1 MNFIFLVLKR
11 LFLSKQSNFFF
22 RITNIVSIISLAIGI
37 ASLSIV
43 LSSVSGFEN
52 KVFDKLSNING
63 YSTINNLFEDTFN
76 KSDVPLSKHNSNNII
91 VYGLEKNDLGHF
103 SLLKHINHEKLSYND
118 VVIGK
123 ELANKLKA
131 KKGDPLILVNPISN
145 KSIFDNNKFLF
156 LKIRDI
162 YSSGIYDYDSRLIF
176 MPLSTAQSYFKLEN
190 HISGWMI
197 FDKSIN
203 FNELDLPFYQVNLK
217 DRHAELFRWINT
229 QKWPIIFIFSLIAL
243 VSYFNLLSSIMKT
256 YGMSNKKL
264 TFMFTL
270 QGILLA
276 LIGSILGI
284 ILSYLIVILQEKFHI
299 ISLPEN
305 IYFVSYLPMT
315 FSIKESFYILGV
327 SIVSSVIFS
336 SFALYSHHLHFHKY
350 YLSTR
355 QGFLKT
361 NEYNFFSSQKIFDF
375 PKFIRGRND
384 KYCFISWFIYWCS
397 IYCIISCCFKWFSR
411 CVRK

>member
-1 MNFIFLVLKR
+1 MNFIFLVLRR

-63 YSTINNLFEDTFN
+63 YSTVNNLFEDTFN
-76 KSDVPLSKHNSNNII
+76 KSDVLLPDIVQNNESLIFEYIEKPAVIKSKHNSNNII
-91 VYGLEKNDLGHF
+91 VYGLEKNDLVHF
-103 SLLKHINHEKLSYND
+103 SLLQHINHKKLSFND

-123 ELANKLKA
+123 ELANKLKV
-131 KKGDPLILVNPISN
+131 KKGDPLILVNPVSN
-145 KSIFDNNKFLF
+145 KSILDNNKFLF
-156 LKIRDI
+156 LKIEDI

-176 MPLSTAQSYFKLEN
+176 MSLSAIQSYFRLEN

-203 FNELDLPFYQVNLK
+203 FNELDLPFYQIDLK

-243 VSYFNLLSSIMKT
+243 VSYFNLLSSINILFYEKRFNLAIMKT

-264 TFMFTL
+264 AFMFTL

-276 LIGSILGI
+276 LIGSVLGI
-284 ILSYLIVILQEKFHI
+284 ILSYLVVILQEQFHI

-305 IYFVSYLPMT
+305 IYFVSYLPME
-315 FSIKESFYILGV
+315 FSVKESLYIVGV
-327 SIVSSVIFS
+327 STVSSIIFS
-336 SFALYSHHLHFHKY
+336 SFALSQI
-350 YLSTR
+350 LSINPSR
-355 QGFLKT
+355 ILK
-361 NEYNFFSSQKIFDF
+361 N
-375 PKFIRGRND
+375 
-384 KYCFISWFIYWCS
+384 
-397 IYCIISCCFKWFSR
+397 
-411 CVRK
+411 

>member
-22 RITNIVSIISLAIGI
+22 RITNIVSIVSLAIGI
-37 ASLSIV
+37 ASLNIV

-63 YSTINNLFEDTFN
+63 YSTVNNLFEDTFN
-76 KSDVPLSKHNSNNII
+76 KLDTPLPDIVEDNESLIFEYIEKPAIIKSKHNSNNII
-91 VYGLEKNDLGHF
+91 VYGLKENDFGHL
-103 SLLKHINHEKLSYND
+103 SLFENINHKELSTND

-123 ELANKLKA
+123 ELASKLKV
-131 KKGDPLILVNPISN
+131 KKGDPLILINPVSN
-145 KSIFDNNKFLF
+145 KSILDNNKFLF

-162 YSSGIYDYDSRLIF
+162 YSSGIYDYDSRLVF
-176 MPLSTAQSYFKLEN
+176 MSLSTVQSHFQIDN

-197 FDKSIN
+197 FDNSVTL
-203 FNELDLPFYQVNLK
+203 NELDLLFHQTNLK
-217 DRHAELFRWINT
+217 DRHAELFRWIDT

-243 VSYFNLLSSIMKT
+243 VSYFNPLSSINILFYEKRFNLAIMKT

-264 TFMFTL
+264 AFMFTL

-305 IYFVSYLPMT
+305 IYYVSYLPMV
-315 FSIKESFYILGV
+315 FSAKESFYILGV
-327 SIVSSVIFS
+327 SIVSSIIFS
-336 SFALYSHHLHFHKY
+336 SFALSQI
-350 YLSTR
+350 LSINPSR
-355 QGFLKT
+355 ILK
-361 NEYNFFSSQKIFDF
+361 N
-375 PKFIRGRND
+375 
-384 KYCFISWFIYWCS
+384 
-397 IYCIISCCFKWFSR
+397 
-411 CVRK
+411 

>member
-1 MNFIFLVLKR
+1 MNFIFLVLRR

-63 YSTINNLFEDTFN
+63 YSTVNNLFEDTFN
-76 KSDVPLSKHNSNNII
+76 KSDVLLPDIVQNNESLIFEYIEKPAVIKSKHNSNNII

-103 SLLKHINHEKLSYND
+103 SLLQHIKHEKLSFND
-118 VVIGK
+118 VIIGK
-123 ELANKLKA
+123 ELANKLKV
-131 KKGDPLILVNPISN
+131 KKGDPLILINPISN
-145 KSIFDNNKFLF
+145 KSILDNNKFLL
-156 LKIRDI
+156 LKIEDI

-176 MPLSTAQSYFKLEN
+176 MSLSAIQSYFRLEN

-203 FNELDLPFYQVNLK
+203 FNELDLPFYQIDLK

-243 VSYFNLLSSIMKT
+243 VSYFNLLSSINILFYEKRFNLAIMKT

-264 TFMFTL
+264 AFMFTL

-276 LIGSILGI
+276 LIGSVLGI
-284 ILSYLIVILQEKFHI
+284 ILSYLIVVLQEQFHI

-305 IYFVSYLPMT
+305 IYFVSYLPMV
-315 FSIKESFYILGV
+315 FSVKESFYIVGV
-327 SIVSSVIFS
+327 SIVSSIIFS
-336 SFALYSHHLHFHKY
+336 SFALSQI
-350 YLSTR
+350 LSINPSR
-355 QGFLKT
+355 ILK
-361 NEYNFFSSQKIFDF
+361 N
-375 PKFIRGRND
+375 
-384 KYCFISWFIYWCS
+384 
-397 IYCIISCCFKWFSR
+397 
-411 CVRK
+411 

>member
-1 MNFIFLVLKR
+1 MNFIFLFLKR

-63 YSTINNLFEDTFN
+63 YSTVNNLFEDTFN
-76 KSDVPLSKHNSNNII
+76 KSDVLLPDIVQNNESLIFEYIEKPAVIKSKHNSNNII
-91 VYGLEKNDLGHF
+91 VYGLEKNDLVHF
-103 SLLKHINHEKLSYND
+103 SLLQHINHKKLSFND

-123 ELANKLKA
+123 ELANKLKV
-131 KKGDPLILVNPISN
+131 KKGDPLILVNPVSN
-145 KSIFDNNKFLF
+145 KSILDNNKFLF
-156 LKIRDI
+156 LKIEDI

-176 MPLSTAQSYFKLEN
+176 MSLSAIQSYFQLEN

-203 FNELDLPFYQVNLK
+203 FNELDLPFYQIDLK

-243 VSYFNLLSSIMKT
+243 VSYFNLLSSINILFYEKRFNLAIMKT

-264 TFMFTL
+264 AFMFTL

-305 IYFVSYLPMT
+305 IYFVSYLPMA

-327 SIVSSVIFS
+327 SIVSSIIFS
-336 SFALYSHHLHFHKY
+336 SFALLQI
-350 YLSTR
+350 LSINPSR
-355 QGFLKT
+355 ILK
-361 NEYNFFSSQKIFDF
+361 N
-375 PKFIRGRND
+375 
-384 KYCFISWFIYWCS
+384 
-397 IYCIISCCFKWFSR
+397 
-411 CVRK
+411 

>member
-76 KSDVPLSKHNSNNII
+76 KSDVPLPDIVQNNEPLIFEYIEKPAVIKSKHNSNNII

-243 VSYFNLLSSIMKT
+243 VSYFNLLSSINILFYEKRFNLAIMKT

-276 LIGSILGI
+276 FIGSILGI

-327 SIVSSVIFS
+327 SIVSSIIFS
-336 SFALYSHHLHFHKY
+336 SFALSQI
-350 YLSTR
+350 LSINPSR
-355 QGFLKT
+355 ILK
-361 NEYNFFSSQKIFDF
+361 N
-375 PKFIRGRND
+375 
-384 KYCFISWFIYWCS
+384 
-397 IYCIISCCFKWFSR
+397 
-411 CVRK
+411 

>member
-1 MNFIFLVLKR
+1 MNFIFLVLRR

-63 YSTINNLFEDTFN
+63 YSTVNNLFEDTFN
-76 KSDVPLSKHNSNNII
+76 KSDVPLPDIVQNNESLIFEYIEKPAVIKSKHNSNNII
-91 VYGLEKNDLGHF
+91 VYGLEKNDLVHF
-103 SLLKHINHEKLSYND
+103 SLLQHINHKKLSFND

-123 ELANKLKA
+123 ELANKLKV
-131 KKGDPLILVNPISN
+131 KKGDPLILVNPVSN
-145 KSIFDNNKFLF
+145 KSILDNNKFLF
-156 LKIRDI
+156 LKIEDI

-176 MPLSTAQSYFKLEN
+176 MSLSAIQSYFRLEN

-203 FNELDLPFYQVNLK
+203 FNELDLPFYQIDLK

-243 VSYFNLLSSIMKT
+243 VSYFNLLSSINILFYEKRFNLAIMKT

-264 TFMFTL
+264 AFMFTL

-276 LIGSILGI
+276 LIGSVLGI
-284 ILSYLIVILQEKFHI
+284 ILSYLVVVLQEQFHI

-305 IYFVSYLPMT
+305 IYFVSYLPMA
-315 FSIKESFYILGV
+315 FSVKESFYIVGV
-327 SIVSSVIFS
+327 SIVSSIIFS
-336 SFALYSHHLHFHKY
+336 SFALSQI
-350 YLSTR
+350 LSINPSR
-355 QGFLKT
+355 ILK
-361 NEYNFFSSQKIFDF
+361 N
-375 PKFIRGRND
+375 
-384 KYCFISWFIYWCS
+384 
-397 IYCIISCCFKWFSR
+397 
-411 CVRK
+411 

>member
-1 MNFIFLVLKR
+1 MNFIFLFLKR

-63 YSTINNLFEDTFN
+63 YSTINNLFENTFN
-76 KSDVPLSKHNSNNII
+76 KSDVPLPDIVQNNEPLIFEYIEKPAVVKSKHNSNNII
-91 VYGLEKNDLGHF
+91 VYGLEKNDLSHF
-103 SLLKHINHEKLSYND
+103 SLLQHINHEKLSFND

-123 ELANKLKA
+123 ELASKLKV

-145 KSIFDNNKFLF
+145 KSILDNNKFLF
-156 LKIRDI
+156 LKIKDI

-176 MPLSTAQSYFKLEN
+176 MSLSTVQSYFQLEN

-197 FDKSIN
+197 FEKSIN
-203 FNELDLPFYQVNLK
+203 FNELDLPFYQIDLK

-243 VSYFNLLSSIMKT
+243 VSYFNLLSSINILFYEKRFNLAIMKT

-264 TFMFTL
+264 AFMFTL

-276 LIGSILGI
+276 LIGSVLGI

-305 IYFVSYLPMT
+305 IYFVSYLPMV
-315 FSIKESFYILGV
+315 FSVNESFYIVGV
-327 SIVSSVIFS
+327 SIIFSIIFS
-336 SFALYSHHLHFHKY
+336 SFALSQI
-350 YLSTR
+350 LSINPSR
-355 QGFLKT
+355 ILK
-361 NEYNFFSSQKIFDF
+361 N
-375 PKFIRGRND
+375 
-384 KYCFISWFIYWCS
+384 
-397 IYCIISCCFKWFSR
+397 
-411 CVRK
+411 

>member
-63 YSTINNLFEDTFN
+63 YSTINNLFENTFN
-76 KSDVPLSKHNSNNII
+76 KSDVPLPDIVQNNEPLIFEYIEKPAVVKSKHNSNNII
-91 VYGLEKNDLGHF
+91 VYGLEKNDLSHF
-103 SLLKHINHEKLSYND
+103 SLLQHINHEKLSFND

-123 ELANKLKA
+123 ELASKLKV

-145 KSIFDNNKFLF
+145 KSILDNNKFLF
-156 LKIRDI
+156 LKIKDI

-176 MPLSTAQSYFKLEN
+176 MSLSTVQSYFQLEN

-197 FDKSIN
+197 FEKSIN
-203 FNELDLPFYQVNLK
+203 FNELDLPFYQIDLK

-243 VSYFNLLSSIMKT
+243 VSYFNLLSSINILFYEKRFNLAIMKT

-264 TFMFTL
+264 AFMFTL

-276 LIGSILGI
+276 LIGSVLGI

-305 IYFVSYLPMT
+305 IYFVSYLPMV
-315 FSIKESFYILGV
+315 FSVNESFYIVGV
-327 SIVSSVIFS
+327 SIIFSIIFS
-336 SFALYSHHLHFHKY
+336 SFALSQI
-350 YLSTR
+350 LSINPSR
-355 QGFLKT
+355 ILK
-361 NEYNFFSSQKIFDF
+361 N
-375 PKFIRGRND
+375 
-384 KYCFISWFIYWCS
+384 
-397 IYCIISCCFKWFSR
+397 
-411 CVRK
+411 

>member
-63 YSTINNLFEDTFN
+63 YSTINNLFENTFN
-76 KSDVPLSKHNSNNII
+76 KSDVPLPDVVQNNEPLIFEYIEKPAVVKSKHNSNNII
-91 VYGLEKNDLGHF
+91 VYGLEKNDLSHF
-103 SLLKHINHEKLSYND
+103 SLLQHINHEKLSFND

-123 ELANKLKA
+123 ELASKLKV

-145 KSIFDNNKFLF
+145 KSILDKNKFLF
-156 LKIRDI
+156 LKIKDI

-176 MPLSTAQSYFKLEN
+176 MSLSTVQSYFQLEN

-197 FDKSIN
+197 FEKSIN
-203 FNELDLPFYQVNLK
+203 FNELDLPFYQIDLK

-243 VSYFNLLSSIMKT
+243 VSYFNLLSSINILFYEKRFNLAIMKT

-264 TFMFTL
+264 AFMFTL

-276 LIGSILGI
+276 LIGSVLGI

-305 IYFVSYLPMT
+305 IYFVSYLPMV
-315 FSIKESFYILGV
+315 FSVNESFYIVGV
-327 SIVSSVIFS
+327 SIIFSIIFS
-336 SFALYSHHLHFHKY
+336 SFALSQI
-350 YLSTR
+350 LSINPSR
-355 QGFLKT
+355 ILK
-361 NEYNFFSSQKIFDF
+361 N
-375 PKFIRGRND
+375 
-384 KYCFISWFIYWCS
+384 
-397 IYCIISCCFKWFSR
+397 
-411 CVRK
+411 

>member
-1 MNFIFLVLKR
+1 MNFIFLVLRR
-11 LFLSKQSNFFF
+11 LFISKQSNFFF

-63 YSTINNLFEDTFN
+63 YSTVNNLFEDTFN
-76 KSDVPLSKHNSNNII
+76 KSDVPLPNVVQNNESLIFEYIEKPAVIKSKHNSNNII

-103 SLLKHINHEKLSYND
+103 SLLQHINHEKLTFND
-118 VVIGK
+118 VIIGK
-123 ELANKLKA
+123 ELANKLKV
-131 KKGDPLILVNPISN
+131 KKGDPLILVNPLSN
-145 KSIFDNNKFLF
+145 KSILDNNKFLF
-156 LKIRDI
+156 LKIEDI

-176 MPLSTAQSYFKLEN
+176 MSLSAIQSYFQLEN

-203 FNELDLPFYQVNLK
+203 FNELDLPFYQIDLK

-243 VSYFNLLSSIMKT
+243 VSYFNLLSSINILFYEKRFNLAIMKT
-256 YGMSNKKL
+256 YGMSNKKVA
-264 TFMFTL
+264 FMFTL

-276 LIGSILGI
+276 LIGSVLGI
-284 ILSYLIVILQEKFHI
+284 ILSYLVVVLQEQFHI

-305 IYFVSYLPMT
+305 IYFVSYLPMA
-315 FSIKESFYILGV
+315 FSVKESFYIVGV
-327 SIVSSVIFS
+327 SIVSSIIFS
-336 SFALYSHHLHFHKY
+336 SFALSQI
-350 YLSTR
+350 LSINPSR
-355 QGFLKT
+355 ILK
-361 NEYNFFSSQKIFDF
+361 N
-375 PKFIRGRND
+375 
-384 KYCFISWFIYWCS
+384 
-397 IYCIISCCFKWFSR
+397 
-411 CVRK
+411 

>member
-22 RITNIVSIISLAIGI
+22 RITNIVSIVSLAIGI

-52 KVFDKLSNING
+52 RVFDKLSNING
-63 YSTINNLFEDTFN
+63 YSTVNNLFEDTFN
-76 KSDVPLSKHNSNNII
+76 KSDVPLPDVVQNNESLIFEYIEKPAVIKSKHNSNNII

-103 SLLKHINHEKLSYND
+103 SLLQHIKHEKLSFND
-118 VVIGK
+118 VIIGK
-123 ELANKLKA
+123 ELANKLKV
-131 KKGDPLILVNPISN
+131 KKGDPLILINPISN
-145 KSIFDNNKFLF
+145 KSILDNNKFLL
-156 LKIRDI
+156 LKIEDI

-176 MPLSTAQSYFKLEN
+176 MSLSAIQSYFQLEN

-203 FNELDLPFYQVNLK
+203 FNELDLPFYQIDLK

-243 VSYFNLLSSIMKT
+243 VSYFNLLSSINILFYEKRFNLAIMKT

-264 TFMFTL
+264 AFMFTL

-276 LIGSILGI
+276 LIGSVLGI
-284 ILSYLIVILQEKFHI
+284 ILSYLIVVLQEQFHI

-305 IYFVSYLPMT
+305 IYFVSYLPMV
-315 FSIKESFYILGV
+315 FSVKESFYIVGV
-327 SIVSSVIFS
+327 SIVSSIIFS
-336 SFALYSHHLHFHKY
+336 SFALSQI
-350 YLSTR
+350 LSINPSR
-355 QGFLKT
+355 ILK
-361 NEYNFFSSQKIFDF
+361 N
-375 PKFIRGRND
+375 
-384 KYCFISWFIYWCS
+384 
-397 IYCIISCCFKWFSR
+397 
-411 CVRK
+411 

>member
-76 KSDVPLSKHNSNNII
+76 KSDVPLPDIVQNNEPLIFEYIEKPAVIKSKHNSNNII

-103 SLLKHINHEKLSYND
+103 SLLKHINHKKLSYND

-123 ELANKLKA
+123 ELANKLKV
-131 KKGDPLILVNPISN
+131 KKGDPLILVNPVSN
-145 KSIFDNNKFLF
+145 KSILDNNKFLF
-156 LKIRDI
+156 LKIEDI

-176 MPLSTAQSYFKLEN
+176 MSLSAIQSYFRLEN

-203 FNELDLPFYQVNLK
+203 FNELDLPFYQIDLK

-243 VSYFNLLSSIMKT
+243 VSYFNLLSSINILFYEKRFNLAIMKT
-256 YGMSNKKL
+256 YGMSNKKVA
-264 TFMFTL
+264 FMFTL

-276 LIGSILGI
+276 LIGSVLGI
-284 ILSYLIVILQEKFHI
+284 ILSYLVVVLQEQFHI

-305 IYFVSYLPMT
+305 IYFVSYLPMA
-315 FSIKESFYILGV
+315 FSVKESLYIVGV
-327 SIVSSVIFS
+327 SIVSSIIFS
-336 SFALYSHHLHFHKY
+336 SFALSQI
-350 YLSTR
+350 LSINPSR
-355 QGFLKT
+355 ILK
-361 NEYNFFSSQKIFDF
+361 N
-375 PKFIRGRND
+375 
-384 KYCFISWFIYWCS
+384 
-397 IYCIISCCFKWFSR
+397 
-411 CVRK
+411 

>member
-76 KSDVPLSKHNSNNII
+76 KSDVPLPDIVQNNEPLIFEYIEKPAVIKSKHNSNNII

-103 SLLKHINHEKLSYND
+103 SLLQHINHEKLTFND
-118 VVIGK
+118 VIIGK
-123 ELANKLKA
+123 ELANKLKV
-131 KKGDPLILVNPISN
+131 KKGDPLILVNPLSN
-145 KSIFDNNKFLF
+145 KSILDNNKFLF
-156 LKIRDI
+156 LKIEDI

-176 MPLSTAQSYFKLEN
+176 MSLSAIQSYFQLEN

-203 FNELDLPFYQVNLK
+203 FNELDLPFYQIDLK

-243 VSYFNLLSSIMKT
+243 VSYFNLLSSINILFYEKRFNLAIMKT

-264 TFMFTL
+264 AFMFTL

-276 LIGSILGI
+276 LIGSFLGI
-284 ILSYLIVILQEKFHI
+284 ILSYLVVILQEQFHI

-305 IYFVSYLPMT
+305 IYFVSYLPME
-315 FSIKESFYILGV
+315 FSVKESLYIVGV
-327 SIVSSVIFS
+327 SIVSSIIFS
-336 SFALYSHHLHFHKY
+336 SFALSQI
-350 YLSTR
+350 LSINPSR
-355 QGFLKT
+355 ILK
-361 NEYNFFSSQKIFDF
+361 N
-375 PKFIRGRND
+375 
-384 KYCFISWFIYWCS
+384 
-397 IYCIISCCFKWFSR
+397 
-411 CVRK
+411 

>member
-76 KSDVPLSKHNSNNII
+76 KSDVPLPDIVQSNESLIFEYIEKPAVIKSEHNSNNII

-103 SLLKHINHEKLSYND
+103 SLLQHINHEKLSFND

-123 ELANKLKA
+123 ELANKLKV
-131 KKGDPLILVNPISN
+131 KKGDPLILVNPVSN
-145 KSIFDNNKFLF
+145 QSIIDNNKFLF
-156 LKIRDI
+156 LKIEDI

-176 MPLSTAQSYFKLEN
+176 MSLSAIQSYFQLEN

-203 FNELDLPFYQVNLK
+203 FNKLDLPFYQINLK

-243 VSYFNLLSSIMKT
+243 VSYFNLLSSINILFYEKRFNLAIMKT
-256 YGMSNKKL
+256 YGMPNKKL
-264 TFMFTL
+264 ALMFTL
-270 QGILLA
+270 QGVLLA

-284 ILSYLIVILQEKFHI
+284 ILSYLIIILQEQFHI

-315 FSIKESFYILGV
+315 FSIKESFYIVGV
-327 SIVSSVIFS
+327 SIIFSIIFS
-336 SFALYSHHLHFHKY
+336 SFALSQI
-350 YLSTR
+350 LSINPSR
-355 QGFLKT
+355 ILK
-361 NEYNFFSSQKIFDF
+361 N
-375 PKFIRGRND
+375 
-384 KYCFISWFIYWCS
+384 
-397 IYCIISCCFKWFSR
+397 
-411 CVRK
+411 

>member
-22 RITNIVSIISLAIGI
+22 RITNIVSIVSLAIGI

-63 YSTINNLFEDTFN
+63 YSTVNNLFEDTFN
-76 KSDVPLSKHNSNNII
+76 KSDVPLPDIVQNNESLIFEYIEKPAVIKSKHNSSNII
-91 VYGLEKNDLGHF
+91 VYGLEKNDLAHF
-103 SLLKHINHEKLSYND
+103 SLLQHIKHEKLSFND
-118 VVIGK
+118 VIIGK
-123 ELANKLKA
+123 ELANKLKV
-131 KKGDPLILVNPISN
+131 KKGDPLILVNPVSN
-145 KSIFDNNKFLF
+145 KSILDNNKFLL
-156 LKIRDI
+156 LKIEDI

-176 MPLSTAQSYFKLEN
+176 MSLSAIQSYFQLEN

-197 FDKSIN
+197 FNKSIN
-203 FNELDLPFYQVNLK
+203 FNELDLPFYQIDLK

-243 VSYFNLLSSIMKT
+243 VSYFNLLSSINILFYEKRFNLAIMKT

-264 TFMFTL
+264 AFMFTL

-276 LIGSILGI
+276 LIGSVLGI
-284 ILSYLIVILQEKFHI
+284 ILSYLIVVLQEQFHI

-305 IYFVSYLPMT
+305 IYFVSYLPMA
-315 FSIKESFYILGV
+315 FSVKESFYIVGV
-327 SIVSSVIFS
+327 SIVSSIIFS
-336 SFALYSHHLHFHKY
+336 SFALSQI
-350 YLSTR
+350 LSINPSR
-355 QGFLKT
+355 ILK
-361 NEYNFFSSQKIFDF
+361 N
-375 PKFIRGRND
+375 
-384 KYCFISWFIYWCS
+384 
-397 IYCIISCCFKWFSR
+397 
-411 CVRK
+411 

>member
-1 MNFIFLVLKR
+1 MNFIFLVLRR

-63 YSTINNLFEDTFN
+63 YSTVNNLFEDTFN
-76 KSDVPLSKHNSNNII
+76 KSDVPLPDIVQNNESLIFEYIEKPAVIKSKHNSNNII
-91 VYGLEKNDLGHF
+91 VYGLEKNDLVHF
-103 SLLKHINHEKLSYND
+103 SLLQHINHKKLSFND

-123 ELANKLKA
+123 ELANKLKV
-131 KKGDPLILVNPISN
+131 KKGDPLILVNPVSN
-145 KSIFDNNKFLF
+145 KSILDNNKFLF
-156 LKIRDI
+156 LKIEDI

-176 MPLSTAQSYFKLEN
+176 MSLSAIQSYFQLEN

-203 FNELDLPFYQVNLK
+203 FNELDLPFYQIDLK

-243 VSYFNLLSSIMKT
+243 VSYFNLLSSINILFYEKRFNLAIMKT

-264 TFMFTL
+264 AFMFTL

-276 LIGSILGI
+276 LIGSVLGI
-284 ILSYLIVILQEKFHI
+284 ILSYLVVILQEQFHI

-305 IYFVSYLPMT
+305 IYFVSYLPMA
-315 FSIKESFYILGV
+315 FSVKESLYIVGV
-327 SIVSSVIFS
+327 SIVSSIIFS
-336 SFALYSHHLHFHKY
+336 SFALSQI
-350 YLSTR
+350 LSINPSR
-355 QGFLKT
+355 ILK
-361 NEYNFFSSQKIFDF
+361 N
-375 PKFIRGRND
+375 
-384 KYCFISWFIYWCS
+384 
-397 IYCIISCCFKWFSR
+397 
-411 CVRK
+411 

>member
-1 MNFIFLVLKR
+1 MNFIFLVLRR

-63 YSTINNLFEDTFN
+63 YSTVNNLFEDTFN
-76 KSDVPLSKHNSNNII
+76 KSDVLLPDIVQNNESLIFEYIEKPAVIKSKHNSNNII
-91 VYGLEKNDLGHF
+91 VYGLEKNDLVHF
-103 SLLKHINHEKLSYND
+103 SLLQHINHKKLSFND

-123 ELANKLKA
+123 ELANKLKV
-131 KKGDPLILVNPISN
+131 KKGDPLILVNPVSN
-145 KSIFDNNKFLF
+145 KSILDNNKFLF
-156 LKIRDI
+156 LKIEDI

-176 MPLSTAQSYFKLEN
+176 MSLSAIQSYFRLEN

-203 FNELDLPFYQVNLK
+203 FNELDLPFYQIDLK

-229 QKWPIIFIFSLIAL
+229 QKWPIIFIFSMIAL
-243 VSYFNLLSSIMKT
+243 VSYFNLLSSINILFYEKRFNLAIMKT

-264 TFMFTL
+264 AFMFTL

-276 LIGSILGI
+276 LIGSVLGI
-284 ILSYLIVILQEKFHI
+284 ILSYLVVILQEQFHI

-305 IYFVSYLPMT
+305 IYFVSYLPME
-315 FSIKESFYILGV
+315 FSVKESLYIVGV
-327 SIVSSVIFS
+327 SIVSSIIFS
-336 SFALYSHHLHFHKY
+336 SFALSQI
-350 YLSTR
+350 LSINPSR
-355 QGFLKT
+355 ILK
-361 NEYNFFSSQKIFDF
+361 N
-375 PKFIRGRND
+375 
-384 KYCFISWFIYWCS
+384 
-397 IYCIISCCFKWFSR
+397 
-411 CVRK
+411 

>member
-1 MNFIFLVLKR
+1 MNFIFLVLRR

-63 YSTINNLFEDTFN
+63 YSTVNNLFEDTFN
-76 KSDVPLSKHNSNNII
+76 KSDVLLPDIVQNNESLIFEYIEKPAVIKSKHNSNNII
-91 VYGLEKNDLGHF
+91 VYGLEKNDLVHF
-103 SLLKHINHEKLSYND
+103 SLLQHINHKKLSFND

-123 ELANKLKA
+123 ELANKLKV
-131 KKGDPLILVNPISN
+131 KKGDPLILVNPVSN
-145 KSIFDNNKFLF
+145 KSIIDNNKFLF
-156 LKIRDI
+156 LKIEDI

-176 MPLSTAQSYFKLEN
+176 MSLSAIQSYFRLEN

-203 FNELDLPFYQVNLK
+203 FNELDLPFYQIDLK

-243 VSYFNLLSSIMKT
+243 VSYFNLLSSINILFYEKRFNLAIMKT

-264 TFMFTL
+264 AFMFTL

-276 LIGSILGI
+276 LIGSVLGI
-284 ILSYLIVILQEKFHI
+284 ILSYLVVILQEQFHI

-305 IYFVSYLPMT
+305 IYFVSYLPME
-315 FSIKESFYILGV
+315 FSVKESLYIVGV
-327 SIVSSVIFS
+327 SIVSSIIFS
-336 SFALYSHHLHFHKY
+336 SFALSQI
-350 YLSTR
+350 LSINPSR
-355 QGFLKT
+355 ILK
-361 NEYNFFSSQKIFDF
+361 N
-375 PKFIRGRND
+375 
-384 KYCFISWFIYWCS
+384 
-397 IYCIISCCFKWFSR
+397 
-411 CVRK
+411 

>member
-76 KSDVPLSKHNSNNII
+76 KSDVPLPDIVQNNEPLIFEYIEKPAVVKSKHNSNNII

-243 VSYFNLLSSIMKT
+243 VSYFNLLSSINILFYEKRFNLAIMKT

-284 ILSYLIVILQEKFHI
+284 ILSCLIVILQEKFHI

-327 SIVSSVIFS
+327 SIVSSIIFS
-336 SFALYSHHLHFHKY
+336 SFALSQI
-350 YLSTR
+350 LSINPSR
-355 QGFLKT
+355 ILK
-361 NEYNFFSSQKIFDF
+361 N
-375 PKFIRGRND
+375 
-384 KYCFISWFIYWCS
+384 
-397 IYCIISCCFKWFSR
+397 
-411 CVRK
+411 

>member
-1 MNFIFLVLKR
+1 MNFVFLVLKR

-22 RITNIVSIISLAIGI
+22 RITNIVSIVSLAIGI

-52 KVFDKLSNING
+52 RVFDKLSNING
-63 YSTINNLFEDTFN
+63 YSTVNNLFEDTFN
-76 KSDVPLSKHNSNNII
+76 KSDVPLPDVVQNNESLIFEYIEKPAVIKSKHNSNNII

-103 SLLKHINHEKLSYND
+103 SLLQHIKHEKLSFND
-118 VVIGK
+118 VIIGK
-123 ELANKLKA
+123 ELANKLKV
-131 KKGDPLILVNPISN
+131 KKGDPLILINPISN
-145 KSIFDNNKFLF
+145 KSILDNNKFLL
-156 LKIRDI
+156 LKIEDI

-176 MPLSTAQSYFKLEN
+176 MSLSAIQSYFQLEN

-203 FNELDLPFYQVNLK
+203 FNELDLPFYQIDLK

-243 VSYFNLLSSIMKT
+243 VSYFNLLSSINILFYEKRFNLAIMKT

-264 TFMFTL
+264 AFMFTL

-276 LIGSILGI
+276 LIGSVLGI
-284 ILSYLIVILQEKFHI
+284 ILSYLIVVLQEQFHI

-305 IYFVSYLPMT
+305 IYFVSYLPME
-315 FSIKESFYILGV
+315 FSVKESLYIVGV
-327 SIVSSVIFS
+327 SIVSSIIFS
-336 SFALYSHHLHFHKY
+336 SFALSQI
-350 YLSTR
+350 LSINPSR
-355 QGFLKT
+355 ILK
-361 NEYNFFSSQKIFDF
+361 N
-375 PKFIRGRND
+375 
-384 KYCFISWFIYWCS
+384 
-397 IYCIISCCFKWFSR
+397 
-411 CVRK
+411 

>member
-1 MNFIFLVLKR
+1 MNFIFLFLKR

-76 KSDVPLSKHNSNNII
+76 KSDVPLPDIVQNNEPLIFEYIEKPAVIKSKHNSNNII

-103 SLLKHINHEKLSYND
+103 SLLQHINHEKLSFND

-123 ELANKLKA
+123 ELAKKLKA
-131 KKGDPLILVNPISN
+131 KKGDPLILVNPISS

-176 MPLSTAQSYFKLEN
+176 MSLSTAQSYFKLEN

-243 VSYFNLLSSIMKT
+243 VSYFNLLSSINILFYEKRFNLAIMKT

-264 TFMFTL
+264 AFMFTL

-284 ILSYLIVILQEKFHI
+284 ILSYLVVILQEQFHI

-327 SIVSSVIFS
+327 SIVSSIIFS
-336 SFALYSHHLHFHKY
+336 SFALSQI
-350 YLSTR
+350 LSINPSR
-355 QGFLKT
+355 ILK
-361 NEYNFFSSQKIFDF
+361 K
-375 PKFIRGRND
+375 
-384 KYCFISWFIYWCS
+384 
-397 IYCIISCCFKWFSR
+397 
-411 CVRK
+411 

>member
-76 KSDVPLSKHNSNNII
+76 KSDVPLPDIVQNNEPLIFEYIEKPAVIKSKHNSNNII
-91 VYGLEKNDLGHF
+91 VYGLEKNNLGHF

-243 VSYFNLLSSIMKT
+243 VSYFNLLSSINILFYEKRFNLAIMKT

-284 ILSYLIVILQEKFHI
+284 ILSCLIVILQEKFHI

-327 SIVSSVIFS
+327 SIVSSIIFS
-336 SFALYSHHLHFHKY
+336 SFALSQI
-350 YLSTR
+350 LSINPSR
-355 QGFLKT
+355 ILK
-361 NEYNFFSSQKIFDF
+361 N
-375 PKFIRGRND
+375 
-384 KYCFISWFIYWCS
+384 
-397 IYCIISCCFKWFSR
+397 
-411 CVRK
+411 